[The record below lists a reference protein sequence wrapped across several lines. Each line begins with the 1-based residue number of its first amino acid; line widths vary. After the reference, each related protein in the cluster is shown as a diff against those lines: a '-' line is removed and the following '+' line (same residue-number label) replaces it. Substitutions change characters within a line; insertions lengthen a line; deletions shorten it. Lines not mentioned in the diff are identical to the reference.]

1 LSGASEGVGLMYV
14 KSTPTEL
21 TSNHQHG
28 NSPGE
33 AKENIMKKILLAVAG
48 ACMLVAGQANAQE
61 SPWLLRLRAVHMDM
75 LNHDSTG
82 LGLSVNNKT
91 IPEFDV
97 SYFFT
102 ENIAAELVLT
112 VPQKQSVY
120 SYGTKIGSFK
130 HLPPTLTAQYHF
142 TNFNGF
148 KPYVGAGFNYTRIYD
163 VNIASGAYRLENDSF
178 GYALQVG
185 VDIPLTKQLWL
196 NFDVKKVG
204 LKTKVYDS
212 ADVSQGTLKLDPVLV
227 GVGIGYRF

>member
-1 LSGASEGVGLMYV
+1 MHVKPTPAGL
-14 KSTPTEL
+14 P
-21 TSNHQHG
+21 SNQQHG
-28 NSPGE
+28 NGPGE
-33 AKENIMKKILLAVAG
+33 VKEIIMKKILIVAA
-48 ACMLVAGQANAQE
+48 ACMLVVSQAGAQE

-102 ENIAAELVLT
+102 ENIATELVLT
-112 VPQKQSVY
+112 VPQKQNVY
-120 SYGTKIGSFK
+120 SNGTKIGNFK

-142 TNFNGF
+142 TNFKGF
-148 KPYVGAGFNYTRIYD
+148 KPYVGAGFNYTKIYD

-185 VDIPLTKQLWL
+185 VDIPLTPQVWL
-196 NFDVKKVG
+196 NFDVKKIG

-212 ADVSQGTLKLDPVLV
+212 ADVSQGTLKLNPVLV

>member
-1 LSGASEGVGLMYV
+1 MYV
-14 KSTPTEL
+14 KSSRADLKP
-21 TSNHQHG
+21 NHRHG
-28 NSPGE
+28 NRPGE
-33 AKENIMKKILLAVAG
+33 VKESVMKKILLAVA
-48 ACMLVAGQANAQE
+48 ACMLVAGQAQAQE
-61 SPWLLRLRAVHMDM
+61 SPWLVRLRAVRLDM

-102 ENIAAELVLT
+102 ENIATELVLT
-112 VPQKQSVY
+112 VPQKQNVY
-120 SYGTKIGSFK
+120 SNGTKIGTFK
-130 HLPPTLTAQYHF
+130 HVPPTLTAQYHF

-148 KPYVGAGFNYTRIYD
+148 KPYVGAGFNYTKIYD

-185 VDIPLTKQLWL
+185 VDIPLTPQISL

-204 LKTKVYDS
+204 LRTKVYDS
-212 ADVSQGTLKLDPVLV
+212 AGVSQGTLKLDPVLF